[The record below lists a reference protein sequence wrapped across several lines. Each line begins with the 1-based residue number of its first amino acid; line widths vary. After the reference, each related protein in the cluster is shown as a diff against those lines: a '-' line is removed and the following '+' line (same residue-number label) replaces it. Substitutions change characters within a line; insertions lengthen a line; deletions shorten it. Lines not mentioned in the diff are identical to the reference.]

1 MQVQDF
7 LKLIDGKIITG
18 SGETVVNGFYKDSRL
33 VRKNG
38 TYIAII
44 GEKFDGNDFVG
55 NAIDAGASVCIISKE
70 NANIVEKA
78 KKNNTTLI
86 LVADT
91 LKALQGIAKYK
102 RSLFNIPVVAV
113 TGSVGKTSTKDM
125 IASVLSSKYNTLKTK
140 GNMNNN
146 IGMPM
151 TILELNDENAMVV
164 EMGMNHFGE
173 IELLTDI
180 AKPTIAVVTN
190 IGTAHIGNLGS
201 RENILKA
208 KLEILDGMKK
218 KILVINN
225 DNDLLHKF
233 YLENKDNPEIEMHTY
248 GIENESKV
256 MGYNIKL
263 GEDSSWF
270 DCKIDSE
277 LEKKSCA
284 NNDLIRENHAID
296 NGLENKSCVN
306 NVSIRGNQAIDNE
319 LENKSSINNALI
331 RKQNIIDNDVNNE
344 FSVEVPVGGLH
355 FIYNSLCA
363 ITVANL
369 LNLNQSEIKC
379 GIKNFVPTKNRMDIT
394 KLNNGVTVIN
404 DSYNASFDSMQM
416 LLNYLSNFTAKRRI
430 AVLGDMLELGDYS
443 KELHEKVGKEVSKN
457 NVDILI
463 VSGENSKYIAEE
475 AIRDGMNKEN
485 VYYFDN
491 GDKIYNF
498 IKKIWRDGDCILFKA
513 SNGMRFFEIADK
525 LIAEC
530 GK

>member
-18 SGETVVNGFYKDSRL
+18 SGETVVNDFYKDSRL

-44 GEKFDGNDFVG
+44 GEKFDGNDFVEK
-55 NAIDAGASVCIISKE
+55 AIDAGASVCIISKE
-70 NANIVEKA
+70 NANVVEKA

-91 LKALQGIAKYK
+91 LKALQEIAKYK

-180 AKPTIAVVTN
+180 AKPTIAVITN

-233 YLENKDNPEIEMHTY
+233 YLENKDNPEIEIHTY
-248 GIENESKV
+248 GIENKSEV
-256 MGYNIKL
+256 MGYNIRL

-270 DCKIDSE
+270 DCKIENDSE
-277 LEKKSCA
+277 NKSSV
-284 NNDLIRENHAID
+284 NNFSIRENHAID
-296 NGLENKSCVN
+296 N
-306 NVSIRGNQAIDNE
+306 D
-319 LENKSSINNALI
+319 LENKSSANNVSI
-331 RKQNIIDNDVNNE
+331 GKQNTIDNDVNNE

-394 KLNNGVTVIN
+394 KLKNGVTIIN

-443 KELHEKVGKEVSKN
+443 KELHEKVGKEVAKD

-463 VSGENSKYIAEE
+463 VSGENSKYIAEK
-475 AIRDGMNKEN
+475 AIKDGMNKEN

-525 LIAEC
+525 LI
-530 GK
+530 GLDLQ

>member
-18 SGETVVNGFYKDSRL
+18 SGETVVNDFYKDSRL

-44 GEKFDGNDFVG
+44 GEKFDGNDFVEK
-55 NAIDAGASVCIISKE
+55 AIDAGASVCIISKE
-70 NANIVEKA
+70 NANVVEKA

-91 LKALQGIAKYK
+91 LKALQEIAKYK

-180 AKPTIAVVTN
+180 AKPTIAVITN

-233 YLENKDNPEIEMHTY
+233 YLENKDNPEIEIHTY
-248 GIENESKV
+248 GIENESEV
-256 MGYNIKL
+256 MGYNIRL

-270 DCKIDSE
+270 DCRIENDS
-277 LEKKSCA
+277 
-284 NNDLIRENHAID
+284 
-296 NGLENKSCVN
+296 ENKSSVN
-306 NVSIRGNQAIDNE
+306 NISIRRNHTIEND
-319 LENKSSINNALI
+319 LENKSSV
-331 RKQNIIDNDVNNE
+331 NIVSIGKENTIDNDVNNE
-344 FSVEVPVGGLH
+344 FSVDVPVGGLH

-394 KLNNGVTVIN
+394 KLKNGVTIIN

-430 AVLGDMLELGDYS
+430 AVLGDMLELGEFS
-443 KELHEKVGKEVSKN
+443 KELHEKVGKEVAKN

-463 VSGENSKYIAEE
+463 VSGENSKYIAEK
-475 AIRDGMNKEN
+475 AIKDGMNKEN

-491 GDKIYNF
+491 GNKIYNF
-498 IKKIWRDGDCILFKA
+498 VKKIWREGDCILFKA

>member
-18 SGETVVNGFYKDSRL
+18 SGETVVNDFYKDSRL

-44 GEKFDGNDFVG
+44 GEKFDGNDFVEK
-55 NAIDAGASVCIISKE
+55 AIDAGASVCIISKE
-70 NANIVEKA
+70 NANVVEKA

-86 LVADT
+86 LVANT

-125 IASVLSSKYNTLKTK
+125 IASVLSSKYSTLKTK

-180 AKPTIAVVTN
+180 AKPTIAVITN

-233 YLENKDNPEIEMHTY
+233 YLENKDNPEIEIHTY
-248 GIENESKV
+248 GIENESEV
-256 MGYNIKL
+256 MGYNIRL

-270 DCKIDSE
+270 DCRIENDSE
-277 LEKKSCA
+277 NKSSV
-284 NNDLIRENHAID
+284 NNISIRRNHTIEND
-296 NGLENKSCVN
+296 LENKSSVN
-306 NVSIRGNQAIDNE
+306 NVSIGK
-319 LENKSSINNALI
+319 ENT
-331 RKQNIIDNDVNNE
+331 IDNDVNNE
-344 FSVEVPVGGLH
+344 FSVDVPVGGLH

-394 KLNNGVTVIN
+394 KLKNGVTIIN

-430 AVLGDMLELGDYS
+430 AVLGDMLELGEFS
-443 KELHEKVGKEVSKN
+443 KELHEKVGKEVAKN

-463 VSGENSKYIAEE
+463 VSGENSKYIAEK
-475 AIRDGMNKEN
+475 AIKDGMNKEN

-491 GDKIYNF
+491 GNKIYNF
-498 IKKIWRDGDCILFKA
+498 VKKIWREGDCILFKA